1 MKPNDEKLDQVLRI
15 AWWTLLAIAIGICI
29 FIRIRLLEFPLE
41 RDEGE
46 YAYSG
51 QLMLQGIAPYQLAY
65 SMKFPG
71 TAATYALLMSI
82 FGQTVAGIHLGL
94 LVVNLATSALLFVLG
109 RRMANSTTAGVAA
122 ATSYAVMS
130 VSTSVLGWSAHATH
144 LLMLPVMAGVLLLLR
159 ATDRQSDQPLYF
171 SGFLFGLAML
181 MKQPAAVF
189 ILFGAAYLLFAG
201 KQAGLSWKRIVTRA
215 LIFCAS
221 AAVPLLLTG
230 LALWQAG
237 VFEKFWCW
245 TVTYAR
251 EYATLSSPS
260 NAAAYWRATYQMV
273 IGPRWILYALA
284 GTGLIVAFCKG
295 NRRRGVF
302 LNSFLVFS
310 VLALSRGFYF
320 RPHYFFLIL
329 PALALLIGLAV
340 AKLPEFFRG
349 RLSLGRVTILLVFG
363 FALAW
368 PMFRESKLLFALSPL
383 SASRFIYGECP
394 FPESMRIGEYLREHT
409 TPEDTIAVLGSEPQ
423 IYFFAHRHSATGYLY
438 TYGLMEPQKYAHRM
452 QLEMIQ
458 EIETA
463 RPKYLVYVVI
473 NDSWWPRPDSERLI
487 FTWADTYC
495 AENYSA
501 VGLVNIVA
509 ADRTDYYFGNVPG
522 SLASLKDYILIYERK

>member
-1 MKPNDEKLDQVLRI
+1 MKPNNEKLDQVLRI
-15 AWWTLLAIAIGICI
+15 AWWMLLALAIGICI

-51 QLMLQGIAPYQLAY
+51 QLMLQGIAPYKLAY

-82 FGQTVAGIHLGL
+82 FGQSVAGIHLGL

-109 RRMANSTTAGVAA
+109 RRMANSTTAGIAA
-122 ATSYAVMS
+122 AASYAVMS
-130 VSTSVLGWSAHATH
+130 ISTSVLGWSAHATH

-159 ATDRQSDQPLYF
+159 AIDRQSDQPLCF
-171 SGFLFGLAML
+171 SGLLFGLAML

-189 ILFGAAYLLFAG
+189 ILFGAACLLFAG
-201 KQAGLSWKRIVTRA
+201 KQAGLSWKRIVTRE

-221 AAVPLLLTG
+221 AAAPLLLTG
-230 LALWQAG
+230 FALWHAG
-237 VFEKFWCW
+237 VFEKFWFW

-260 NAAAYWRATYQMV
+260 NAAAYLRVTYQEV
-273 IGPRWILYALA
+273 IGARRILYALA
-284 GTGLIVAFCKG
+284 GIGLILGFWKG
-295 NRRRGVF
+295 NRARGAF

-310 VLALSRGFYF
+310 VLALCVGFYF

-329 PALALLIGLAV
+329 PALALLIGAAIANV
-340 AKLPEFFRG
+340 PEFFRG
-349 RLSLGRVTILLVFG
+349 RLSLDRVTILLVFG

-368 PMFRESKLLFALSPL
+368 PLFQESNLLFALPPL
-383 SASRFIYGECP
+383 KASRFVYGECP

-409 TPEDTIAVLGSEPQ
+409 APEDTIAVLGSEPQ

-473 NDSWWPRPDSERLI
+473 NDSWWPRPSSERLI
-487 FTWADTYC
+487 FTWADKYC

>member
-15 AWWTLLAIAIGICI
+15 AWWMLLAIAIGVCI
-29 FIRIRLLEFPLE
+29 FIRIRLLAFPLE

-51 QLMLQGIAPYQLAY
+51 QLMLQGIAPYKLAY

-94 LVVNLATSALLFVLG
+94 LIVNLATSALLLVLG
-109 RRMANSTTAGVAA
+109 RRMANSVAA
-122 ATSYAVMS
+122 GIAAAASYAVMS
-130 VSTSVLGWSAHATH
+130 TSSSVLGWSAHATQ

-159 ATDRQSDQPLYF
+159 AIDRQSDQPLYF
-171 SGFLFGLAML
+171 SGLLFGLAML

-189 ILFGAAYLLFAG
+189 ILFGAACLLFAG
-201 KQAGLSWKRIVTRA
+201 KQAGLSWKRIVIRG
-215 LIFCAS
+215 LIFCTS
-221 AAVPLLLTG
+221 AAAPLLLTG
-230 LALWQAG
+230 LALRQAG
-237 VFEKFWCW
+237 VFEKFWFW

-251 EYATLSSPS
+251 EYATLSS
-260 NAAAYWRATYQMV
+260 NAAAYLRLQVSYQEV
-273 IGPRWILYALA
+273 IGPRWILYAL
-284 GTGLIVAFCKG
+284 GGIGLIVGFRKG
-295 NRRRGVF
+295 NRARGAF
-302 LNSFLVFS
+302 LNTFLLFS
-310 VLALSRGFYF
+310 ILALCIGLYF

-329 PALALLIGLAV
+329 PALALLIGVAV
-340 AKLPEFFRG
+340 TSVPEFFRDRPSFG
-349 RLSLGRVTILLVFG
+349 RITILLVFG

-368 PMFRESKLLFALSPL
+368 PVFQERNLLFTLSPL

-394 FPESMRIGEYLREHT
+394 FPESARIGEYLREHT
-409 TPEDTIAVLGSEPQ
+409 SPEDTIAVLGSEPQ
-423 IYFFAHRHSATGYLY
+423 IYFFAQRHSATGYLY
-438 TYGLMEPQKYAHRM
+438 TYELMEPQKYAHRM

-487 FTWADTYC
+487 FTWADKYC

-509 ADRTDYYFGNVPG
+509 TDQTDYYFGNVPG

>member
-1 MKPNDEKLDQVLRI
+1 LKPNDEKLDQVLRI
-15 AWWTLLAIAIGICI
+15 AWWLLLAIAIGISV
-29 FIRIRLLEFPLE
+29 FIRIRLLQFPLE

-51 QLMLQGIAPYQLAY
+51 QLMLQGIAPYKLAY

-94 LVVNLATSALLFVLG
+94 LLVNLATTALLFVLG
-109 RRMANSTTAGVAA
+109 RRIANSVTAGIVAA
-122 ATSYAVMS
+122 ASYAVMS
-130 VSTSVLGWSAHATH
+130 TSTSVLGWSAHATH

-171 SGFLFGLAML
+171 SGLLFGLAML

-201 KQAGLSWKRIVTRA
+201 KQAGLSWKRIVTRE

-221 AAVPLLLTG
+221 AVAPLLLTG
-230 LALWQAG
+230 LALWRAG
-237 VFEKFWCW
+237 VFEKFWFW

-251 EYATLSSPS
+251 EYATLSS
-260 NAAAYWRATYQMV
+260 NTAAYLRLRISYQEV
-273 IGPRWILYALA
+273 VGTRWILYVLA
-284 GTGLIVAFCKG
+284 GVGLVVGFLKR
-295 NRRRGVF
+295 NRARGVF
-302 LNSFLVFS
+302 LNTFFAFS
-310 VLALSRGFYF
+310 VAALCVGLYF

-329 PALALLIGLAV
+329 PALALLIGVAV
-340 AKLPEFFRG
+340 ATVPEFFRD
-349 RLSLGRVTILLVFG
+349 RLTLARVTIFLVFG

-368 PMFRESKLLFALSPL
+368 PMFRESKLLFALSPFG
-383 SASRFIYGECP
+383 ASRFIYGECP
-394 FPESMRIGEYLREHT
+394 FPESVRIGEYLREHT
-409 TPEDTIAVLGSEPQ
+409 APEDTIAVLGSEPQ
-423 IYFFAHRHSATGYLY
+423 IYFFAQRHSATGYLY
-438 TYGLMEPQKYAHRM
+438 TYELMEPQKYAHRM

-487 FTWADTYC
+487 FTWADKYC

-501 VGLVNIVA
+501 VGLINIVA
-509 ADRTDYYFGNVPG
+509 ADQTDFYFGNVPG